1 MLKAT
6 VSSPT
11 LFLLEDADC
20 PALRNHAVARC
31 AAAWYNVYRAAM
43 YRSKNEHAAERDAGK
58 AFRQAMPPLC
68 GYENICDFVACAGYG
83 MLVGAIK
90 EENGNKFLY
99 AAQIALGAL
108 AKAKPQTRSVA

>member
-1 MLKAT
+1 MNHHQRPF
-6 VSSPT
+6 V
-11 LFLLEDADC
+11 LEDADC

-31 AAAWYNVYRAAM
+31 AAVWDKAYRAILAK
-43 YRSKNEHAAERDAGK
+43 SKNEYAAERDAGK

-68 GYENICDFVACAGYG
+68 GYENICDFIACAGYG

-99 AAQIALGAL
+99 AAQVALGAF
-108 AKAKPQTRSVA
+108 AKSKNQTRSAA